1 MEKRRIGQR
10 IRGAEGAAANGCA
23 RRHGTGDGRIR
34 SGRAGQ
40 RISGTR
46 LLCILVCILTTILY
60 SACGSS
66 SGADGG
72 IFAATDSKGS
82 AQEAGVNGAGGGMYS
97 MEEAAEYEAYDTA
110 DGGTQEEGTGQG
122 AGVREGRKLI
132 QTVGLEVETK
142 EFEQM
147 MSSLET
153 QVEELGGYIENM
165 ETYNGS
171 SYSGY
176 VSSRYANL
184 TIRVPNGKLDS
195 FLQTVSDI
203 GNVVRRNDSV
213 EDVTLSYV
221 DMESRRN
228 TLRTEQDRLL
238 KFLEKAETIEEIITI
253 EQRLSEVRYQL
264 ESMES
269 QLRTMDN
276 LIDYSTVDINISEVK
291 ELTEVREEQPGPAR
305 RIADGFMK
313 SLREIGDGAMEFAI
327 WFLTNIPYLVIWA
340 AVIAAMVFVWMKAR
354 KRRLRKKAAR
364 EKEARD
370 RMQALRT
377 QEWEAGNRPVQSVC
391 PDVAK
396 ESQGK

>member
-23 RRHGTGDGRIR
+23 RRHGTGEGRIR

-46 LLCILVCILTTILY
+46 LLCILACILTTIQY

-97 MEEAAEYEAYDTA
+97 VEEAGEYEAYDTA

-142 EFEQM
+142 EFQQM

-228 TLRTEQDRLL
+228 TLRTEQERLL
-238 KFLEKAETIEEIITI
+238 AFLEKAETIEEIIAL
-253 EQRLSEVRYQL
+253 EQRTL
-264 ESMES
+264 
-269 QLRTMDN
+269 DN
-276 LIDYSTVDINISEVK
+276 LIDYSTVELHVSEVR
-291 ELTEVREEQPGPAR
+291 ELTEVRQEEPGSGK
-305 RIADGFMK
+305 RIVEGFLR
-313 SLREIGDGAMEFAI
+313 SLRDIGDGLMEFAI
-327 WFLTNIPYLVIWA
+327 WFLTHSPYLVIWA
-340 AVIAAMVFVWMKAR
+340 AVIGAALVCCMKAR
-354 KRRLRKKAAR
+354 KKRLAKKAAR
-364 EKEARD
+364 EQEAQA
-370 RMQALRT
+370 RMQEQRMRM
-377 QEWEAGNRPVQSVC
+377 QEWENQGAVGGAGPE
-391 PDVAK
+391 AGEKK
-396 ESQGK
+396 E

>member
-1 MEKRRIGQR
+1 M
-10 IRGAEGAAANGCA
+10 
-23 RRHGTGDGRIR
+23 
-34 SGRAGQ
+34 
-40 RISGTR
+40 
-46 LLCILVCILTTILY
+46 LY

-66 SGADGG
+66 GGADGG

-82 AQEAGVNGAGGGMYS
+82 AQEAGVNGAGGGMYP

-110 DGGTQEEGTGQG
+110 DGGISEEGTGQG
-122 AGVREGRKLI
+122 AGIQEGRKLI

-153 QVEELGGYIENM
+153 QVEELGGYIESM

-171 SYSGY
+171 SYSDY

-184 TIRVPNGKLDS
+184 TIRVPSGKLNS

-228 TLRTEQDRLL
+228 TLRTEQERLL
-238 KFLEKAETIEEIITI
+238 TFLEKAETVEEIIAL
-253 EQRLSEVRYQL
+253 EERLSEVRYQL

-269 QLRTMDN
+269 QLRTLDN
-276 LIDYSTVDINISEVK
+276 LIDYSTVELYVSEVR
-291 ELTEVREEQPGPAR
+291 ELTEVRQEEPGPGK
-305 RIADGFMK
+305 RIADGFLR
-313 SLREIGDGAMEFAI
+313 SLRDIGDGLMEFAI
-327 WFLTNIPYLVIWA
+327 WFLTHIPYLVIWA
-340 AVIAAMVFVWMKAR
+340 VAIAVAILLWKKIRAE
-354 KRRLRKKAAR
+354 RRGR
-364 EKEARD
+364 KEARQREEEARIQAQRA
-370 RMQALRT
+370 RM
-377 QEWEAGNRPVQSVC
+377 QEWEATGAVGGAVPE
-391 PDVAK
+391 AGEKK
-396 ESQGK
+396 E

>member
-1 MEKRRIGQR
+1 MEKRTIGQG
-10 IRGAEGAAANGCA
+10 IHGGEGAANGRA
-23 RRHGTGDGRIR
+23 RRHGTGGGRIR
-34 SGRAGQ
+34 SGRTG
-40 RISGTR
+40 RGISGTR
-46 LLCILVCILTTILY
+46 LLCILACMLTTMLY

-66 SGADGG
+66 GGADGG

-82 AQEAGVNGAGGGMYS
+82 AQEAGVNGAGGGMYP

-110 DGGTQEEGTGQG
+110 DGGISEEGTGQG
-122 AGVREGRKLI
+122 AGIQEGRKLI

-153 QVEELGGYIENM
+153 QVEELGGYIESM

-171 SYSGY
+171 SYSDY

-184 TIRVPNGKLDS
+184 TIRVPSGKLNS

-228 TLRTEQDRLL
+228 TLRTEQERLL
-238 KFLEKAETIEEIITI
+238 TFLEKAETVEEIIAL
-253 EQRLSEVRYQL
+253 EERLSEVRYQL

-269 QLRTMDN
+269 QLRTLDN
-276 LIDYSTVDINISEVK
+276 LIDYSTVELYVSEVR
-291 ELTEVREEQPGPAR
+291 ELTEVRQEEPGPGK
-305 RIADGFMK
+305 RIADGFLR
-313 SLREIGDGAMEFAI
+313 SLRDIGDGLMEFAI
-327 WFLTNIPYLVIWA
+327 WFLTHIPYLVIWA
-340 AVIAAMVFVWMKAR
+340 VAIAVAILLWKKIRAG
-354 KRRLRKKAAR
+354 RRGR
-364 EKEARD
+364 KEARQREEEARIQAQRA
-370 RMQALRT
+370 RM
-377 QEWEAGNRPVQSVC
+377 QEWEATGAVGGAVPE
-391 PDVAK
+391 AGEKK
-396 ESQGK
+396 E

>member
-46 LLCILVCILTTILY
+46 LLCILACILTTIQY

-142 EFEQM
+142 EFQQM

-228 TLRTEQDRLL
+228 TLRTEQERLL
-238 KFLEKAETIEEIITI
+238 AFLEKAETIEEIIAL
-253 EQRLSEVRYQL
+253 EQRLSEVRYEL

-269 QLRTMDN
+269 KLRTLDN
-276 LIDYSTVDINISEVK
+276 LIDYSTVELHVSEVR
-291 ELTEVREEQPGPAR
+291 ELTEVRQEEPGSGK
-305 RIADGFMK
+305 RIVEGFLR
-313 SLREIGDGAMEFAI
+313 SLRDIGDGLMEFAI
-327 WFLTNIPYLVIWA
+327 WFLTHSPYLVIWA
-340 AVIAAMVFVWMKAR
+340 AVIGAALVCCMKAR
-354 KRRLRKKAAR
+354 KKRLAKKAAR
-364 EKEARD
+364 EQEAQA
-370 RMQALRT
+370 RMQEQRMRM
-377 QEWEAGNRPVQSVC
+377 QEWENQGAVGGAGPE
-391 PDVAK
+391 AGEKK
-396 ESQGK
+396 E